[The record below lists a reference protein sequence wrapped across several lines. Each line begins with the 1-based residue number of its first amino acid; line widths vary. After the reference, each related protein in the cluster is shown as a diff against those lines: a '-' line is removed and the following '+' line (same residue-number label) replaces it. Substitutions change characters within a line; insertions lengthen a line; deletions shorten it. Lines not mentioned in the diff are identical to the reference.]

1 MTDKLIAYKAN
12 KRVGVLSRDG
22 DSYFFCYDVAW
33 LEQEKPSP
41 LSHSLPLQEE
51 PFTSK
56 ETKPFFSNLL
66 PEGQFR
72 DHIASKHRV
81 SAEDDF
87 ALLAAL
93 AGDCAGAIAL
103 HPEDVSPPSPEN
115 HHEYHL
121 LSKEDKEKLFDEA
134 FIMDLTFLGPK
145 EATRLSLAGVQDKLP
160 IMIKDG
166 ELHIPLHGAPSTHIL
181 KPQHAKWG
189 DLVENEAFCMALAKE
204 MELNVP
210 ETFILNENDRAYIVE
225 RYDRLVDE
233 EGRVTRIHQEDFCQA
248 LGYSYREKYEESGG
262 PGHKECFNLVKIFK
276 NPLQDKIRLISLA
289 VFNVLICNY
298 DCHGKNISLFYKDG
312 VAPSLAPHYDLV
324 CAGVYNLPS
333 SLAMSIGGILNP
345 RDLSLEAW
353 TQFAKDIGDG
363 SPKPVINTIQKMA
376 GKIPE
381 AARKVAGEMVEKYG
395 DNDIY
400 EKILDQITNRA
411 EISLRQI
418 KN

>member
-1 MTDKLIAYKAN
+1 MTDKLIAYKEN

-22 DSYFFCYDVAW
+22 DSYFFCYDDAW
-33 LEQEKPSP
+33 LKQELPTP
-41 LSHSLPLQEE
+41 LSLSLPLQEK

-72 DHIASKHRV
+72 DYIASKHRV

-103 HPEDVSPPSPEN
+103 HPEDVPPPSIEN
-115 HHEYHL
+115 HHSYHL

-134 FIMDLTFLGPK
+134 FIMDVTFLGPK

-166 ELHIPLHGAPSTHIL
+166 ELYIPLHGAPSTHIL
-181 KPQHAKWG
+181 KPQHAKWSN
-189 DLVENEAFCMALAKE
+189 LVENEAFCMALAKE
-204 MELNVP
+204 MGLDVP
-210 ETFILNENDRAYIVE
+210 ETFILNGNDKAYIVE
-225 RYDRLVDE
+225 RYDRSVDE

-298 DCHGKNISLFYKDG
+298 DCHCKNISLIYKDG

-324 CAGVYNLPS
+324 CVGVYNLPS
-333 SLAMSIGGILNP
+333 SLAMNIGGILNP
-345 RDLSLEAW
+345 RDLTVEAW
-353 TQFAKDIGDG
+353 MQFAKEIGEG
-363 SPKPVINTIQKMA
+363 SPKPVINTIRKMA
-376 GKIPE
+376 GKIPA
-381 AARKVAGEMVEKYG
+381 AARRVVGEMVERYG
-395 DNDIY
+395 DNDVY
-400 EKILDQITNRA
+400 EEIIAQITNRA
-411 EISLRQI
+411 EITLRQI